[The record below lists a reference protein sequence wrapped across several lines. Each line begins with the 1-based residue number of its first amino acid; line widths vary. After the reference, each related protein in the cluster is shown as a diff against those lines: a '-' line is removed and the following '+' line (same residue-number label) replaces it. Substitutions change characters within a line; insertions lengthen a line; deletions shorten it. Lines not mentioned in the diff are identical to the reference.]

1 MQLIRKLREDF
12 ARKKIRTLAAKRPT
26 QHRPVS
32 LDRAER
38 IGVLYVC
45 DSKYG
50 ACVPALLD
58 QLPFR
63 GKKLQVLKYR
73 AVKPSRNTPPEPSAF
88 SEREVSWW
96 LKPSGKAVDDFLSE
110 EYDILIDLSDQDHY
124 PLLYIMAS
132 ATSGLNV
139 SRYSELKKDV
149 ADLLIRLEGEEDAAA
164 LMKHIRHY
172 LNQLNP
178 S

>member
-1 MQLIRKLREDF
+1 VQLIRKLREDV
-12 ARKKIRTLAAKRPT
+12 ARKRIRTLAAKRPT

-58 QLPFR
+58 QVPLQ
-63 GKKLQVLKYR
+63 GKKLKVLKYR
-73 AVKPSRNTPPEPSAF
+73 AVKPSKKAAPEPSTF
-88 SEREVSWW
+88 SDRDISWW
-96 LKPSGKAVDDFLSE
+96 LKPSGEAVDAFLAE
-110 EYDILIDLSDQDHY
+110 QFDILIDLSDRDY
-124 PLLYIMAS
+124 LPLLYIMAS
-132 ATSGLNV
+132 ASADLNV
-139 SRYSELKKDV
+139 SRYSELKKEV